1 MLLKKQID
9 KLEFIE
15 VMQDIGLAN
24 SSYNYKDC
32 TAINEDRLSFRM
44 GDDAQFDDNEYF
56 YLPRTLAGLELLFKG
71 LVICERDFDWS
82 GGSVASN
89 IKIMQIIRRRSR
101 SPLALRNLD
110 KLIKWTFINKGHNP
124 YTPFGGRK
132 YSNAGSLAELEQIEE
147 TDRRNAINHRELEK
161 MQMQA
166 AEATKKLEQELIK
179 KRDEERKIKN
189 AERFRIFQ
197 QQIKQFQAQTD
208 ADKLNDLLSNRITF
222 PINLLPE
229 CEWLT
234 IIRNRKLEAK
244 DLNKLIKLIPKN
256 TTREIKQIKRFL
268 QILRTPKLV

>member
-24 SSYNYKDC
+24 SSFYYKDC
-32 TAINEDRLSFRM
+32 DDIFKDRLHFSM
-44 GDDAQFDDNEYF
+44 GVEFEYD
-56 YLPRTLAGLELLFKG
+56 YLPRTLVGLELLFKG
-71 LVICERDFDWS
+71 LVICERDFDWR

-89 IKIMQIIRRRSR
+89 IKIMQIIRRRSK
-101 SPLALRNLD
+101 SPVALRNLD
-110 KLIKWTFINKGHNP
+110 KLIKWTFINKGRNP
-124 YTPFGGRK
+124 YTPFGGTK
-132 YSNAGSLAELEQIEE
+132 YSKAGSLSELEGIEE
-147 TDRRNAINHRELEK
+147 TERRNAINHRELEK
-161 MQMQA
+161 MQIQA

-189 AERFRIFQ
+189 AERFKIFQ
-197 QQIKQFQAQTD
+197 QQIKHFQVQTD
-208 ADKLNDLLSNRITF
+208 SEKLSDLLFNRISF

-229 CEWLT
+229 SEWLT
-234 IIRNRKLEAK
+234 IIRNKNLEAK

-268 QILRTPKLV
+268 QILRTPKLI

>member
-24 SSYNYKDC
+24 SSYQYKNCAEIFQDKLNFSMG
-32 TAINEDRLSFRM
+32 TNPRYDED
-44 GDDAQFDDNEYF
+44 QYF
-56 YLPRTLAGLELLFKG
+56 YLPKTLVGLELLFKG
-71 LVICERDFDWS
+71 LVICERDFDWR

-89 IKIMQIIRRRSR
+89 IKIMQIIRRRSK
-101 SPLALRNLD
+101 SPVALRNLD
-110 KLIKWTFINKGHNP
+110 KLIKWTFINKGRND
-124 YTPFGGRK
+124 YTPFGGTK
-132 YSNAGSLAELEQIEE
+132 YSNVGSLSELERIEE

-161 MQMQA
+161 MQMEA

-189 AERFRIFQ
+189 DERFKIFQ

-208 ADKLNDLLSNRITF
+208 ADKLNDLLADRIPF

-234 IIRNRKLEAK
+234 IIRNKNLEAK

-268 QILRTPKLV
+268 QILRTPKLI

>member
-44 GDDAQFDDNEYF
+44 GDDAQYDDDQYF
-56 YLPRTLAGLELLFKG
+56 YLPRTLTGLELLFKG

-89 IKIMQIIRRRSR
+89 IKIMQIIQRRSK
-101 SPLALRNLD
+101 SPVALRNLD
-110 KLIKWTFINKGHNP
+110 KLIKWTFINKGRNA
-124 YTPFGGRK
+124 YTPFGGTK
-132 YSNAGSLAELEQIEE
+132 YSNVGSLAELKQIEE

-161 MQMQA
+161 MQMEA
-166 AEATKKLEQELIK
+166 AEATKKLEQERIK

-189 AERFRIFQ
+189 DERLKIFQ
-197 QQIKQFQAQTD
+197 QQIKQFQTQTD
-208 ADKLNDLLSNRITF
+208 ADKLNDLLADRITF

-234 IIRNRKLEAK
+234 IIRNKKLEAK

-268 QILRTPKLV
+268 QILRTPKLI

>member
-1 MLLKKQID
+1 MLLKKKID

>member
-24 SSYNYKDC
+24 SSYRYKDC
-32 TAINEDRLSFRM
+32 AVIYEDKLSFRM
-44 GDDAQFDDNEYF
+44 GDDAQHDDDQYF
-56 YLPRTLAGLELLFKG
+56 YLPKTLVGLELLFKG
-71 LVICERDFDWS
+71 LVICERDFDWR

-89 IKIMQIIRRRSR
+89 IKIMQIIRRRSK
-101 SPLALRNLD
+101 SPVAMRNLD
-110 KLIKWTFINKGHNP
+110 KLIKWTFINKGRNS

-132 YSNAGSLAELEQIEE
+132 YSNVGSIAELDRIEE

-161 MQMQA
+161 MQMEA

-189 AERFRIFQ
+189 AERFKIFQ
-197 QQIKQFQAQTD
+197 HQIKQFQAQTD
-208 ADKLNDLLSNRITF
+208 ADKLNDLLSDRITF

-234 IIRNRKLEAK
+234 IIRNKNLEAK

-268 QILRTPKLV
+268 HILRTPKLL

>member
-9 KLEFIE
+9 KLEFID

-24 SSYNYKDC
+24 SSYGYKDC
-32 TAINEDRLSFRM
+32 TAIYEDKLSFRM
-44 GDDAQFDDNEYF
+44 GDDAQYDDDQYF
-56 YLPRTLAGLELLFKG
+56 YLPKTLTGLELLFKG

-101 SPLALRNLD
+101 SPQALRSLD
-110 KLIKWTFINKGHNP
+110 KLIKWTFINKGQNP

-132 YSNAGSLAELEQIEE
+132 YSNVGSLSELKGIEE
-147 TDRRNAINHRELEK
+147 ADRRIAINHHEIEK
-161 MQMQA
+161 MQMEA
-166 AEATKKLEQELIK
+166 KEATKKLEQELIK
-179 KRDEERKIKN
+179 KRDEERKTKN
-189 AERFRIFQ
+189 AERLKIFQ
-197 QQIKQFQAQTD
+197 KQIKQFQAQTD
-208 ADKLNDLLSNRITF
+208 ANKLNDLLSNRITF

-234 IIRNRKLEAK
+234 IIRNRNLEAK

-268 QILRTPKLV
+268 QILRTPKLI